1 MAITSITHSIRG
13 KASRI
18 EAIRTRGLDQPQR
31 QQLLVDVITE
41 DGVVGTGEAWWG
53 LSSAGQ
59 VVSDQAATQGFNHV
73 THAPYATIQ
82 SAIEG
87 ILAPR
92 CIGRHAGDIEGL
104 WSDMSDFAA
113 RYGDG
118 GIITMAL
125 SGIDLALWD
134 GLGKRLGVPVNQL
147 IGGRA
152 HERRPAYASLPP
164 LKTHTAIERECKR
177 AVNAGFR
184 AIKLHEVSEQAVVWA
199 RTAIGPDISLMVDCN
214 GHFDVTGSL
223 RFAHKI
229 APYDVLWLEEPV
241 RPMRDIVALARVAVA
256 SPVLLAAGENEY
268 SLADYQRLLASGAI
282 KWVQPEIAKIG
293 GLTAARRISVLA
305 ELHNVELAPHNF
317 RIGPSLY
324 ASIHWGLAS
333 PATRWIEM
341 PFLPEGS
348 SFPCGATLPPLIDG
362 EVALPEGPGFGLNV

>member
-1 MAITSITHSIRG
+1 MTNSIRA
-13 KASRI
+13 KSSRI
-18 EAIRTRGLDQPQR
+18 EAIRTRGLDHPNL

-53 LSSAGQ
+53 IGAAGQ
-59 VVSDQAATQGFNHV
+59 VVNDQAGTHRYDRV
-73 THAPYATIQ
+73 PHAPYATIQ
-82 SAIEG
+82 SAIEC

-92 CIGRHAGDIEGL
+92 CIGRQAGDIEGL
-104 WSDMSDFAA
+104 WSDMSVFAA

-118 GIITMAL
+118 GVITMAL

-152 HERRPAYASLPP
+152 HERRPAYASLPK
-164 LKTHTAIERECKR
+164 LNTQEAIERECKR

-184 AIKLHEVSEQAVVWA
+184 AIKLHEVTEQSVAWA
-199 RTAIGPDISLMVDCN
+199 RTSIGPDILLMVDCN

-223 RFAHKI
+223 RFARQI
-229 APYDVLWLEEPV
+229 APYNVLWLEEPV
-241 RPMRDIVALARVAVA
+241 RPMRNLTALARVAA
-256 SPVLLAAGENEY
+256 SSPVLLAAGENEY
-268 SLADYQRLLASGAI
+268 SLADFQRLLASDAI
-282 KWVQPEIAKIG
+282 NWLQPEVSKIG
-293 GLTAARRISVLA
+293 GLTVARRISVLA

-333 PATRWIEM
+333 PATTWIEM
-341 PFLPEGS
+341 PFLPEGYA
-348 SFPCGATLPPLIDG
+348 FPCGATLPPLIDG
-362 EVALPEGPGFGLNV
+362 EVALPEGHGFGLNV